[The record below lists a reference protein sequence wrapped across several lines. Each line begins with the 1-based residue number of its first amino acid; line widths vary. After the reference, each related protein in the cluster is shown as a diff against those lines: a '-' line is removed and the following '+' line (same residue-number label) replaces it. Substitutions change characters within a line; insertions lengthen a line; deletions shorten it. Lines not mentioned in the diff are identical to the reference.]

1 LLEELRK
8 QAHKEWNLAHL
19 LARLDYN
26 NYWSSPSA
34 ASKGPSASVAT
45 ASAAAAS

>member
-1 LLEELRK
+1 M

-26 NYWSSPSA
+26 TYWSSPVSA
-34 ASKGPSASVAT
+34 QKGPAAAVA
-45 ASAAAAS
+45 AAAASTALAAA